1 MNFGTGA
8 VKITP
13 AHDPNDFEVGQR
25 HKLEFINIFTDDG
38 NINSNAGPDFEGMPR
53 FNAPVAVT
61 EALKKRAATTI
72 SQAPSA
78 SSSRQPTSTARES
91 GEAHKKAK
99 GVTTEALAS
108 VQSVIE
114 DLVGQMVR
122 QKRLEEEMCKSG
134 REIDPDFKY
143 GCAKVLTYYEAID
156 LARKIENKDRAE
168 RATYDVHKK
177 AKIVRTSLEGL
188 PSAYEGF
195 RSDFGHLAAP
205 TRNTTRTVGT
215 ETEVE
220 IMEIVLLEIRDKGGN
235 PVRDVKLSFSCY
247 YSREILLVEY
257 VYRDCQIIVEG
268 RDIVADLILLNG
280 CVWQLWWG
288 HRIPA
293 WYVAL
298 CDDKQKEFGVFDDH
312 WIVARNEEEA
322 LDLASRIFSGKEIVE
337 LSQDPDVLD
346 TLFSAGLFPLSVLG
360 WPDNTA
366 DLKAFYPASVLET
379 GHDLIFFGVAR
390 MVMLGI
396 KLGGNVPFS
405 KVNYPYPPS

>member
-1 MNFGTGA
+1 MFCAIFSSFDTSPASKSFVLYVMN
-8 VKITP
+8 
-13 AHDPNDFEVGQR
+13 
-25 HKLEFINIFTDDG
+25 
-38 NINSNAGPDFEGMPR
+38 M
-53 FNAPVAVT
+53 
-61 EALKKRAATTI
+61 
-72 SQAPSA
+72 
-78 SSSRQPTSTARES
+78 
-91 GEAHKKAK
+91 
-99 GVTTEALAS
+99 
-108 VQSVIE
+108 
-114 DLVGQMVR
+114 QMAW
-122 QKRLEEEMCKSG
+122 E
-134 REIDPDFKY
+134 
-143 GCAKVLTYYEAID
+143 
-156 LARKIENKDRAE
+156 
-168 RATYDVHKK
+168 
-177 AKIVRTSLEGL
+177 
-188 PSAYEGF
+188 
-195 RSDFGHLAAP
+195 
-205 TRNTTRTVGT
+205 
-215 ETEVE
+215 
-220 IMEIVLLEIRDKGGN
+220 
-235 PVRDVKLSFSCY
+235 
-247 YSREILLVEY
+247 YSR
-257 VYRDCQIIVEG
+257 
-268 RDIVADLILLNG
+268 
-280 CVWQLWWG
+280 QLWWG

>member
-61 EALKKRAATTI
+61 EALKKRW
-72 SQAPSA
+72 
-78 SSSRQPTSTARES
+78 
-91 GEAHKKAK
+91 
-99 GVTTEALAS
+99 
-108 VQSVIE
+108 
-114 DLVGQMVR
+114 
-122 QKRLEEEMCKSG
+122 LENIRG
-134 REIDPDFKY
+134 
-143 GCAKVLTYYEAID
+143 
-156 LARKIENKDRAE
+156 N
-168 RATYDVHKK
+168 
-177 AKIVRTSLEGL
+177 
-188 PSAYEGF
+188 
-195 RSDFGHLAAP
+195 FG
-205 TRNTTRTVGT
+205 G
-215 ETEVE
+215 
-220 IMEIVLLEIRDKGGN
+220 
-235 PVRDVKLSFSCY
+235 
-247 YSREILLVEY
+247 
-257 VYRDCQIIVEG
+257 
-268 RDIVADLILLNG
+268 
-280 CVWQLWWG
+280 
-288 HRIPA
+288 
-293 WYVAL
+293 
-298 CDDKQKEFGVFDDH
+298 KEFGVFDDH

-366 DLKAFYPASVLET
+366 HLKAFYPASVLET